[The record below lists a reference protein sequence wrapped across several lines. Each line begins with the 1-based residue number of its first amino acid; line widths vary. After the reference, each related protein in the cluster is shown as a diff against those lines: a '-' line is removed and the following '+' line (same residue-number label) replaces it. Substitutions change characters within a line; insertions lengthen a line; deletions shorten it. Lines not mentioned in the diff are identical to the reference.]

1 MTARVDASF
10 SSTSI
15 LLKQSESVTSGWEKA
30 SNRGKSS
37 YLEHIKIHLRGKKNS
52 EHASN
57 SSFTPLRQATST
69 YVGIGLA
76 MADGVARL
84 LPRRIVIL
92 TTSASKVL
100 APAH

>member
-1 MTARVDASF
+1 MTTRVHASF

-15 LLKQSESVTSGWEKA
+15 LLKQSESVTRGWEK
-30 SNRGKSS
+30 SCNRGKSS

-57 SSFTPLRQATST
+57 SSFTP

-76 MADGVARL
+76 MAAGVARL

>member
-1 MTARVDASF
+1 MVLAVVIHSVT
-10 SSTSI
+10 
-15 LLKQSESVTSGWEKA
+15 KKVTSGLETA
-30 SNRGKSS
+30 SNRGRSS

-57 SSFTPLRQATST
+57 SAFTP

-76 MADGVARL
+76 MADGVARM
-84 LPRRIVIL
+84 LPGRIVIL

>member
-57 SSFTPLRQATST
+57 SSFTP